1 MSIRKLEKIKNIL
14 VTGGAGYVG
23 SMLTAALIKKKYNV
37 TVVDLM
43 MYGKDYFKKNVHS
56 SLQTDLYK

>member
-1 MSIRKLEKIKNIL
+1 MSIKRLKKIKNIL

-23 SMLTAALIKKKYNV
+23 SMLTAELIKKKYNV

-43 MYGKDYFKKNVHS
+43 MYGRDYFKKINI
-56 SLQTDLYK
+56 